1 MDIKFNN
8 PISEAWHAD
17 PEARIYNGKYYIYV
31 TRSLPYEQQLNQDMF
46 VSDDLEH
53 WEKLE
58 SIIDMSDFSWVK
70 KAVWAPTIIE
80 KNGKYYYIFA
90 SNDIHEDNEGGGL

>member
-8 PISEAWHAD
+8 PISESWHAD

-31 TRSLPYEQQLNQDMF
+31 TRSLAYEQQLNHDMF

-53 WEKLE
+53 WEKIE
-58 SIIDMSDFSWVK
+58 SIIDIITYSPQTISMRIM
-70 KAVWAPTIIE
+70 KAAALKLPFPIRRRVLLKATSA
-80 KNGKYYYIFA
+80 N
-90 SNDIHEDNEGGGL
+90 H